1 MSLFTWKP
9 EYSVHEARLDNDHQK
24 LFHILNSVYENI
36 MSSSE
41 VDFILPKI
49 NELSEYTLDHFSSE
63 EQYMK
68 SKGIPDIDNH
78 IAKHREFT
86 NKIEKLRNDYHNNDL
101 ETSKDLIIVL
111 GEWLLQHVLKEDKKY
126 SESSIAPTK

>member
-9 EYSVHEARLDNDHQK
+9 EYSVHETRLDSDHQK
-24 LFHILNSVYENI
+24 LFRILNSVYENI

-41 VDFILPKI
+41 VDCILPKI
-49 NELSEYTLDHFSSE
+49 NELSKYTIDHFSSE

-68 SKGIPDIDNH
+68 ERGIPDIDGH

-86 NKIEKLRNDYHNNDL
+86 NKIEKLRQDYHNNDL

-111 GEWLLQHVLKEDKKY
+111 GEWLLQHVLKEDRKY
-126 SESSIAPTK
+126 SDFPSHT